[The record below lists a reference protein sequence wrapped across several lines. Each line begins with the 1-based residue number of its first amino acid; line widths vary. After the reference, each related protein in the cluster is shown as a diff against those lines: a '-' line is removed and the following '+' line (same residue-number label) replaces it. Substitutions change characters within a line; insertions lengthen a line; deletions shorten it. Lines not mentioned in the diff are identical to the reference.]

1 MSFNLTWSQFTL
13 RNTFY
18 LTASHTQ
25 HADIC
30 VHHQSYKG
38 STEKNTHSI
47 VLYSDSFSSGHWRE
61 KKRKQ
66 NTVLFHLKHCWLGH
80 KLIRSHSW
88 VVTFS
93 LELWTSLP
101 IRSFR
106 VMACNEKAEFSLII
120 SPCSTL
126 KVYVHC
132 GIIAKYQK
140 STVKEFL
147 LVIYTPTIRLSY
159 FRLSLVLPVLFMSLI

>member
-1 MSFNLTWSQFTL
+1 
-13 RNTFY
+13 
-18 LTASHTQ
+18 
-25 HADIC
+25 
-30 VHHQSYKG
+30 
-38 STEKNTHSI
+38 
-47 VLYSDSFSSGHWRE
+47 
-61 KKRKQ
+61 
-66 NTVLFHLKHCWLGH
+66 
-80 KLIRSHSW
+80 
-88 VVTFS
+88 
-93 LELWTSLP
+93 
-101 IRSFR
+101 
-106 VMACNEKAEFSLII
+106 MACNEKAEFSLII